1 LIAVIGGGIVGSL
14 IAREINKYEKDVY
27 LFEAKNGIGMGV
39 TKGNSGIVHGGY
51 DDPPG
56 TLRAELCY
64 MGNRL
69 YDELSKELS
78 IEVLRVGS
86 HVVAFNNEEVSII
99 DEIEENAINNNVKE
113 YKILDK
119 NEILEMEPLLNQNV
133 LKSFY
138 CPIAGVTEPWEVA
151 MQAARSLEINGGKV
165 FKEKKL
171 VEVNRKNNKYEL
183 IFEDASSYLADLVVN
198 ACGLYADEVAKL
210 FGDNLPFI
218 FPVKGEYFLF
228 GKDIK
233 YTNSVIFPTPTPL
246 TKGCLVVPTVD
257 GGFLAGP
264 NARGVKSKKDFS
276 TTPEGL
282 LEVKEK
288 SLKLIPSLDFSK
300 NIVKVFAGLRPE
312 TQKKDFYID
321 VGEHGNVIHVSGI
334 RSPGLTAAPAIAKYV
349 VEFLITEKMHIGL
362 RKRED
367 YISHVG
373 KIPHLVETNLNYWE
387 KVIEEDSEAGEMI
400 CFCNKVT
407 KKEIKEAIK
416 NGARTVDDIK
426 FATRASFGECQ
437 GSFCTS
443 KILKIISEETHISP
457 QDIQQNEKGSWIIAS
472 EVRSI

>member
-1 LIAVIGGGIVGSL
+1 
-14 IAREINKYEKDVY
+14 
-27 LFEAKNGIGMGV
+27 
-39 TKGNSGIVHGGY
+39 
-51 DDPPG
+51 
-56 TLRAELCY
+56 
-64 MGNRL
+64 
-69 YDELSKELS
+69 
-78 IEVLRVGS
+78 
-86 HVVAFNNEEVSII
+86 
-99 DEIEENAINNNVKE
+99 
-113 YKILDK
+113 
-119 NEILEMEPLLNQNV
+119 MEPLLNQNV

-282 LEVKEK
+282 LEVNGK
-288 SLKLIPSLDFSK
+288 SLDLIPSLDFSK
-300 NIVKVFAGLRPE
+300 YCKSFCWFTSE
-312 TQKKDFYID
+312 TQKRFLYRCRRTRQCYTCFRYSIT
-321 VGEHGNVIHVSGI
+321 
-334 RSPGLTAAPAIAKYV
+334 GLTAAPAIAK
-349 VEFLITEKMHIGL
+349 
-362 RKRED
+362 
-367 YISHVG
+367 
-373 KIPHLVETNLNYWE
+373 P
-387 KVIEEDSEAGEMI
+387 
-400 CFCNKVT
+400 
-407 KKEIKEAIK
+407 
-416 NGARTVDDIK
+416 
-426 FATRASFGECQ
+426 
-437 GSFCTS
+437 
-443 KILKIISEETHISP
+443 
-457 QDIQQNEKGSWIIAS
+457 
-472 EVRSI
+472 